1 MRRAL
6 PSTKVHDMTQITI
19 QAGSKAYQQIK
30 SRGLSPADI
39 STIFG
44 ASGAAKWLAIYGL
57 DKAIFSQWLVG
68 IRHKIDVF
76 GTSVGAF
83 KLAAATQS
91 DPAIALDNLAEAY
104 IHQHY
109 EGDVT
114 TEQISIETTKIL
126 GAFLSD
132 ESIKHILNNDH
143 LRFHCASVLCQ
154 GWLGSEHSARQKMA
168 MIKAFALSLIGRR
181 FHKNTLERV
190 IFKSGEQD
198 SAYQGLDQFK
208 THQVNLNEQNFTQA
222 ILSSGSIPVVMPGV
236 TDIPGGP
243 KGTYRDGGLLD
254 YHPVPTNIVDVSEGL
269 VLYPHFYT
277 YLKEGWFDKFA
288 PWKKVQASQ
297 LDRVV
302 LLSPSD
308 DFTRSL
314 PGASIPDRKDFYT
327 FKDNDDERIRRWTAV
342 KERSEEIGEEFL
354 ELVNTGEIASVVTLI
369 E

>member
-1 MRRAL
+1 
-6 PSTKVHDMTQITI
+6 MTQITI

-30 SRGLSPADI
+30 SSGLSPSDI

-68 IRHKIDVF
+68 IKHKIDVF

-91 DPAIALDNLAEAY
+91 DPAAALDALAKAY

-109 EGDVT
+109 EGKVT
-114 TEQISIETTKIL
+114 AEQISVETTKIL
-126 GAFLSD
+126 RAFLSE
-132 ESIKHILNNDH
+132 ESIKQILSNDH

-154 GWLGSEHSARQKMA
+154 GWLGSENTTLQKIA
-168 MIKAFALSLIGRR
+168 MIKAFGLSLMGRR
-181 FHKNTLERV
+181 FHKNLFERV
-190 IFKSGEQD
+190 IFKRGEQN
-198 SAYQGLDQFK
+198 SAYLGLDQFK
-208 THQVNLNEQNFTQA
+208 THQVTLNERNFTQA
-222 ILSSGSIPVVMPGV
+222 ILASGSIPIVMPGV
-236 TDIPGGP
+236 TDIIEAP

-254 YHPVPTNIVDVSEGL
+254 YHPVPSNLVDISEGL
-269 VLYPHFYT
+269 VLYPHFYS

-288 PWKKVQASQ
+288 PSRKVQASQ

-308 DFTRSL
+308 DFIRSL
-314 PGASIPDRKDFYT
+314 PGASIPDRKDFYA
-327 FKDNDDERIRRWTAV
+327 FKGNDKERIRRWATV
-342 KERSEEIGEEFL
+342 KEKSEEIGQEFL
-354 ELVNTGEIASVVTLI
+354 ELVNTGKISSVVKLI